1 MSLELFCALF
11 PLLDRSIIEEHL
23 EQALPLGDVT
33 GGALYWQLSELERHQ
48 MRGQPEAAAAAHVE
62 PSYVE
67 DVCVVCMD
75 KDASMRVVPCG
86 HQCLCKECSDKLG
99 RHSLCPMCRRRIAEF
114 ESHSIVLAN
123 SANSH
128 LPAQASREPE
138 PLPPRIPPVQPASAA
153 ADPRQDE
160 RRPIVQG
167 QSTSLVVCLLCV
179 MVFTGLRL
187 YSVILACGPG
197 TESVVGAWPR
207 HAKLAVLLAAGTCV
221 PCPAQHFRRDG
232 LWCQKCPVRQVSN
245 SGSAACATP
254 GAETCPKGK
263 YDNALSQGCIDCGAG
278 YFKALA
284 GSGMCVSCPINTFAA
299 VPASSKCTPC
309 RRGQVSEE
317 GSTICTLCAAGTYSG
332 TSGICE
338 PCLQGSWSEEGS
350 NTCTCNKGWTAG
362 ASTHTHISPTEMLN
376 CTKCPANTFKAV
388 RGRQECQACPFELS
402 SPEAS
407 EDLMDC
413 VPETAWLAATSA
425 LSVILKSTGVF
436 EEDARERRWRRQYT
450 HTSVQHLN
458 AQLQHFSSIV
468 TDTSDL
474 IYTSFHTSF
483 HQVLSQ
489 LHTCIEDLFGSA
501 SAFYAAT
508 LKHAASST
516 SAAICHSP
524 QTLKLWLTNQEEYNV
539 WRRAVSAVRN
549 APSRDMQTV
558 CGAVKRSARKV
569 LLLLHPDRFERMHPA
584 CHKGASDVIAKD
596 FNNEYQVQKDLCAR
610 K

>member
-1 MSLELFCALF
+1 
-11 PLLDRSIIEEHL
+11 
-23 EQALPLGDVT
+23 
-33 GGALYWQLSELERHQ
+33 
-48 MRGQPEAAAAAHVE
+48 
-62 PSYVE
+62 
-67 DVCVVCMD
+67 
-75 KDASMRVVPCG
+75 MRVVPCG

-309 RRGQVSEE
+309 RRGQVSEV
-317 GSTICTLCAAGTYSG
+317 SA
-332 TSGICE
+332 
-338 PCLQGSWSEEGS
+338 PLQ
-350 NTCTCNKGWTAG
+350 NKQARCCRD
-362 ASTHTHISPTEMLN
+362 SVSFRTHTHTYRHNKTLPEMTTHVFIYSLA
-376 CTKCPANTFKAV
+376 TVHVLTHSLATV
-388 RGRQECQACPFELS
+388 HVLRHSL
-402 SPEAS
+402 
-407 EDLMDC
+407 
-413 VPETAWLAATSA
+413 VP
-425 LSVILKSTGVF
+425 VF
-436 EEDARERRWRRQYT
+436 R
-450 HTSVQHLN
+450 H
-458 AQLQHFSSIV
+458 
-468 TDTSDL
+468 
-474 IYTSFHTSF
+474 
-483 HQVLSQ
+483 
-489 LHTCIEDLFGSA
+489 
-501 SAFYAAT
+501 
-508 LKHAASST
+508 
-516 SAAICHSP
+516 
-524 QTLKLWLTNQEEYNV
+524 
-539 WRRAVSAVRN
+539 
-549 APSRDMQTV
+549 
-558 CGAVKRSARKV
+558 
-569 LLLLHPDRFERMHPA
+569 
-584 CHKGASDVIAKD
+584 
-596 FNNEYQVQKDLCAR
+596 
-610 K
+610 